1 MFYQCE
7 EKIHKMVVLIPAF
20 NEASGIADVVQQVR
34 QALPGGDVLVV
45 DDGSHDQT
53 ASIAAGAGATVVTH
67 PFNMGY
73 GVAIQTGYKYACLK
87 GYEYLAQI
95 DGDGQHD
102 PAFIAELLKPVMQGE
117 ADFVIGSR
125 FRHDQSYKP
134 PLFRRLGMLF
144 FRKLVSLFIHTPIT
158 DSTSGFQAFNKDVI
172 RFFATDMFPC
182 DYPDADV
189 LIALHF
195 AGFKIQELPVR
206 MFVNAR
212 NKSMHHGLKPLY
224 YIFKMLLSIGVSLLR
239 DHRFYRERCQQCQ

>member
-1 MFYQCE
+1 MRNE
-7 EKIHKMVVLIPAF
+7 HPVPRVLILIPAF
-20 NEASGIADVVQQVR
+20 NEASGIAEVIQQTRRV
-34 QALPGGDVLVV
+34 LPEGDVLVV
-45 DDGSHDQT
+45 DDGSYDRT
-53 ASIAAGAGATVVTH
+53 AAIAAGAGAIVVTH

-73 GVAIQTGYKYACLK
+73 GVAIQTGYKYARRK
-87 GYEYLAQI
+87 GYEYLVQI

-102 PAFIAELLKPVMQGE
+102 PACIAHLLKPVMQGD

-125 FRHDQSYKP
+125 FRHEQSYTP
-134 PLFRRLGMLF
+134 PLIRRLGMLF

-172 RFFATDMFPC
+172 HFFATDMFPC

-195 AGFKIQELPVR
+195 AGFRIQELPVK
-206 MFVNAR
+206 MFANAR
-212 NKSMHHGLKPLY
+212 RKSMHHGLKPVY
-224 YIFKMLLSIGVSLLR
+224 YIFKMLLSMGVSLLR